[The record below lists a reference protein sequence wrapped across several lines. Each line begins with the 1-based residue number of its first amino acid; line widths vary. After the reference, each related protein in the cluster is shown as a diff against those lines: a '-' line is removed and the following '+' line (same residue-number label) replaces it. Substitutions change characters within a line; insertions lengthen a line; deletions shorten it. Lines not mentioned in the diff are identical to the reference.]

1 MTVSARF
8 VQIALVASLLMSL
21 AAHSQTE
28 GKAFVPDEV
37 FAGRTE
43 GKGEMQLFLGKTR
56 PFTVESLGSTQAD
69 GRFRLEQNVRFE
81 GEPVQS
87 RSWVMRQTTPGDY
100 SATLTE
106 ASGPVVGRTDGSRL
120 TLRYPLK
127 VWGLVMHQTLDLAKD
142 GRSVM
147 NYGSIRFLGIPIG
160 HLRETIQLT
169 H

>member
-1 MTVSARF
+1 MNKCF
-8 VQIALVASLLMSL
+8 EQIVLLASLLMSL
-21 AAHSQTE
+21 TAHSQTE
-28 GKAFVPDEV
+28 GKVFVPDKV
-37 FAGRTE
+37 FAGRSE

-69 GRFRLEQNVRFE
+69 GRFRLEQNVQFE

-87 RSWVMRQTTPGDY
+87 RSWIIWQTAPGHY

-106 ASGPVVGRTDGSRL
+106 ASGLVVGHTDGSRL

-127 VWGLVMHQTLDLAKD
+127 GRGLVMHQILDLTYD
-142 GRSVM
+142 GKTVL
-147 NYGSIRFLGIPIG
+147 NYGSIRFLGITIG
-160 HLRETIQLT
+160 QLRETIQLM